1 MPFGLLTRFD
11 PGKHV
16 LRGGPD
22 PSYKR
27 DDFAVFLPSKCI
39 RLCKQQRSQQHG
51 AAKMSTGAARHGRK
65 CGFGT
70 DSSAAVWPFVEI
82 LWPLVKRTVSVRCFT
97 VGVYDRVATQVRM
110 REMCEV

>member
-22 PSYKR
+22 PSYER

-51 AAKMSTGAARHGRK
+51 AAKMSTGAARHGENAASELTQASR
-65 CGFGT
+65 CGLSSKFFGRLLN
-70 DSSAAVWPFVEI
+70 V
-82 LWPLVKRTVSVRCFT
+82 
-97 VGVYDRVATQVRM
+97 Q
-110 REMCEV
+110 